1 MRTRALLTAGAAALL
16 VGVLPV
22 TAAAQETS
30 TDPDDLEATFV
41 PAAPGSASD
50 DGAPEAPAPA
60 PSDEGADAP
69 ATDSLP
75 NTGGGLALAGGA
87 AVAGAALLRR
97 RS

>member
-30 TDPDDLEATFV
+30 TDPDDLESTFV

-60 PSDEGADAP
+60 PSDDDDAP

>member
-1 MRTRALLTAGAAALL
+1 MRTRAMLTTGATALL

-22 TAAAQETS
+22 TASAQEVS
-30 TDPDDLEATFV
+30 NDPSDLESTFV
-41 PAAPGSASD
+41 PAEPGRTAAT
-50 DGAPEAPAPA
+50 APEAPAPNA
-60 PSDEGADAP
+60 PDDAVDAP
-69 ATDSLP
+69 TTDSLP